1 MSLLNLQ
8 VGLSVKILCLDEA
21 LSLRVRCSQKKDVRW
36 DRPIIL
42 NSDDVPYNDLLSLSD
57 RESMVTF
64 AHNCGIS
71 LVLLFVRFVPL
82 IVLKCI
88 LYHTEDHDECQR
100 DGLDR
105 FTSGYRNLPDSLQ
118 KGNQQEIQ
126 IRCFTELKE

>member
-42 NSDDVPYNDLLSLSD
+42 NSDDVSYNDLLSLSD

-88 LYHTEDHDECQR
+88 LYHT
-100 DGLDR
+100 
-105 FTSGYRNLPDSLQ
+105 
-118 KGNQQEIQ
+118 
-126 IRCFTELKE
+126 